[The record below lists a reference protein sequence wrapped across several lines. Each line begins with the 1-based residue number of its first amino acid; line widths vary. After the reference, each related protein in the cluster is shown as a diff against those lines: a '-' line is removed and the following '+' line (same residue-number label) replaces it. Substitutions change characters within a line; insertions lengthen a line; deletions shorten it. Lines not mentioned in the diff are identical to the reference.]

1 MLHREKITRILTQ
14 ARQIDA
20 NCEMFGA
27 DHHQYR
33 LNPPVPESFVR
44 EVEEACGFTLP
55 SDYRRFITQVG
66 DGGAGPD
73 YGIDPFRNF
82 WKEGY
87 FQEDRFAEAHR
98 QRYRRSLTRPFA
110 PRPMTPEDQADSAT
124 GNPSHYAAH
133 PERYFIIDP
142 PEKEEEEEGGWWL
155 TGGFLTLGTRGCQWA
170 YGIALNGKH
179 RGRVFT
185 TDNEGGYLL
194 EAYSFEE
201 FYRRWLE
208 WLADT
213 ESFRQALKQWQGR
226 FRR

>member
-14 ARQIDA
+14 AHQIDT

-55 SDYRRFITQVG
+55 KDYRRFITQVG

-73 YGIDPFRNF
+73 YGIHPFRDF
-82 WKEGY
+82 WEWGCA
-87 FQEDRFAEAHR
+87 QTHNIFAERDR
-98 QRYRRSLTRPFA
+98 QQFRLSLTRPFL
-110 PRPMTPEDQADSAT
+110 PRPMLPEEQAHSAT
-124 GNPSHYAAH
+124 GNPDHYARH
-133 PERYFIIDP
+133 PERYFIVDL
-142 PEKEEEEEGGWWL
+142 PEDNSRWC
-155 TGGFLTLGTRGCQWA
+155 TDGFLELGARGCQWD
-170 YGIALNGKH
+170 YGIALNGKQ

-185 TDNEGGYLL
+185 ADNEGGYLW

-213 ESFRQALKQWQGR
+213 EGFRQALKQWQGR

>member
-44 EVEEACGFTLP
+44 NVEEKCGFTLP

-82 WKEGY
+82 WKTSRL
-87 FQEDRFAEAHR
+87 FISAERENWMNPWSIPKATS
-98 QRYRRSLTRPFA
+98 SLN
-110 PRPMTPEDQADSAT
+110 M
-124 GNPSHYAAH
+124 
-133 PERYFIIDP
+133 
-142 PEKEEEEEGGWWL
+142 
-155 TGGFLTLGTRGCQWA
+155 
-170 YGIALNGKH
+170 
-179 RGRVFT
+179 
-185 TDNEGGYLL
+185 
-194 EAYSFEE
+194 
-201 FYRRWLE
+201 
-208 WLADT
+208 
-213 ESFRQALKQWQGR
+213 
-226 FRR
+226 

>member
-14 ARQIDA
+14 AHQIDT

-27 DHHQYR
+27 NRHQYR

-44 EVEEACGFTLP
+44 DVEEKCGFTLP

-87 FQEDRFAEAHR
+87 FQEDQFAEAHR

-124 GNPSHYAAH
+124 GNPSHYAEH

-142 PEKEEEEEGGWWL
+142 PEKEEEEEGGEYVR
-155 TGGFLTLGTRGCQWA
+155 LGSTVTVLDKEFDEEVTYKIVGSQEADPMNGAISEDSPFGR
-170 YGIALNGKH
+170 ALMGKNP
-179 RGRVFT
+179 GEDVT
-185 TDNEGGYLL
+185 VDAPAGPVEYKI
-194 EAYSFEE
+194 
-201 FYRRWLE
+201 
-208 WLADT
+208 
-213 ESFRQALKQWQGR
+213 LKVER
-226 FRR
+226 

>member
-44 EVEEACGFTLP
+44 DVEEKCGFTLP

-73 YGIDPFRNF
+73 YGIDPFRHF

-87 FQEDRFAEAHR
+87 FQEDQFAEAHR

-110 PRPMTPEDQADSAT
+110 PRPMTPEDQAITQRIRSGILSST
-124 GNPSHYAAH
+124 RPKRRKRRRAAGGL
-133 PERYFIIDP
+133 PE
-142 PEKEEEEEGGWWL
+142 
-155 TGGFLTLGTRGCQWA
+155 A
-170 YGIALNGKH
+170 
-179 RGRVFT
+179 
-185 TDNEGGYLL
+185 
-194 EAYSFEE
+194 S
-201 FYRRWLE
+201 
-208 WLADT
+208 
-213 ESFRQALKQWQGR
+213 
-226 FRR
+226 